1 MLRQPDAARNPFE
14 AAAEAGGTGRITDA
28 LRESGPDLLPDTV
41 SALLAAC
48 PVAAATIRY
57 EIPHAAGPDATAGG
71 EPAKTGTFAAPN
83 LKNVKVLS
91 LTAAGFLAG
100 AAAVAGT
107 VAATVHRDPRPSA
120 FLIRGVFSGAG
131 KLQPFRNRPAKDS
144 ITGHRG
150 LRYMGTSVDP
160 SLDLFLPEGATEP
173 LPVVVWVHGGAWI
186 SGSKKDVEPYL
197 RVLAGYGYAVV
208 GVGYSISPKASYPT
222 AIRELNTALG
232 YLREH
237 AGTYGLDPDRIVL
250 AGDSAGAQLAAQL
263 ALEITNPG
271 YARLTGVT
279 PAAAPE
285 HLRGILLNC
294 GVYDFQ
300 SVAKLPGT
308 FGWGLRKALWA
319 YTGSKDWASTD
330 AAEHMSI
337 FDHVNGQFPPTYIA
351 AGNGDPLTSS
361 QSIPLAD
368 RLQELGVPVTRRF
381 WPQDYKPSLGHE
393 YQFRLDRPEAQQT
406 LKETV
411 RFLDTVT
418 RQSAPADRSRRP
430 GTERPVPAQPE
441 RVLHH
446 KKVKASA

>member
-1 MLRQPDAARNPFE
+1 MSGGNPVKNSTF
-14 AAAEAGGTGRITDA
+14 
-28 LRESGPDLLPDTV
+28 
-41 SALLAAC
+41 SA
-48 PVAAATIRY
+48 PT
-57 EIPHAAGPDATAGG
+57 
-71 EPAKTGTFAAPN
+71 

-107 VAATVHRDPRPSA
+107 AAAAALHWDPRPSA
-120 FLIRGVFSGAG
+120 FLIRGVFTGAG
-131 KLQPFRNRPAKDS
+131 KLQPSRIAQHLPKGS

-150 LRYMGTSVDP
+150 LRYLGSAVDP
-160 SLDLFLPEGATEP
+160 TLDLFLPAGATEP

-222 AIRELNTALG
+222 AVRELNASLA

-237 AGTYGLDPDRIVL
+237 AGKYGLDPDRIVL

-263 ALEITNPG
+263 ALGITNPG
-271 YARLTGVT
+271 YARRTGVT
-279 PAAAPE
+279 PAAAPQ
-285 HLRGILLNC
+285 HLRGIVLNC

-337 FDHVNGQFPPTYIA
+337 FDHVNGHFPPTYIA
-351 AGNGDPLTSS
+351 AGNADPLTAT
-361 QSIPLAD
+361 QSVPLAD
-368 RLQELGVPVTRRF
+368 RLAELGVPVTRRF
-381 WPQDYKPSLGHE
+381 WPREYKPALGHE
-393 YQFRLDRPEAQQT
+393 YQFRLDRPEAVQT
-406 LKETV
+406 LQETV
-411 RFLDTVT
+411 RFLESVTTV
-418 RQSAPADRSRRP
+418 PCP
-430 GTERPVPAQPE
+430 PVPGHRQAHGA
-441 RVLHH
+441 HH
-446 KKVKASA
+446 PGHTPRRHKPRISA